1 MGRLVERVGKR
12 VEGGR
17 EGTLQVAKR
26 VSHYQARIKETTRR
40 MMAVV
45 SELSMQQVRNEFHL
59 LIHEY
64 SYALIHLRGIF
75 LHVYR

>member
-1 MGRLVERVGKR
+1 MERVGKR

-40 MMAVV
+40 MMAAV
-45 SELSMQQVRNEFHL
+45 SELSMQQVRSEFEFCL
-59 LIHEY
+59 LT
-64 SYALIHLRGIF
+64 F
-75 LHVYR
+75 M

>member
-1 MGRLVERVGKR
+1 MERVGKR

-40 MMAVV
+40 MMAAV
-45 SELSMQQVRNEFHL
+45 SELSMQQVRSEFEFCL
-59 LIHEY
+59 
-64 SYALIHLRGIF
+64 
-75 LHVYR
+75 